1 MTYYVGAIDV
11 KQILGEGNP
20 RYFLALRRSEEGEL
34 FFAKVDQIKDTDE
47 IIINQPGLAEN
58 NFTEFEYGIDFF
70 DGRLEID
77 HSRPYENLYWDQ
89 YRWDERLVFYYLD
102 ENGNLVIRINQA
114 YEYAPEQIVT

>member
-1 MTYYVGAIDV
+1 MTYYVGQIDV

-34 FFAKVDQIKDTDE
+34 FFAKVDQIKDTDN
-47 IIINQPGLAEN
+47 IIINSPGLAED

-77 HSRPYENLYWDQ
+77 HSRPYANLYWDQ

-102 ENGNLVIRINQA
+102 ANGNLVIRINQA

>member
-34 FFAKVDQIKDTDE
+34 FFAKVDQIKDTDN
-47 IIINQPGLAEN
+47 IIINSPGLAEN
-58 NFTEFEYGIDFF
+58 NFTEFEYGVDFF

>member
-20 RYFLALRRSEEGEL
+20 RYFLALRRTDEGEL

-47 IIINQPGLAEN
+47 IIINLPGPAAD
-58 NFTEFEYGIDFF
+58 NFTEFEYGVDFF
-70 DGRLEID
+70 DGRLEVD
-77 HSRPYENLYWDQ
+77 HSRPYPNFYWDQ